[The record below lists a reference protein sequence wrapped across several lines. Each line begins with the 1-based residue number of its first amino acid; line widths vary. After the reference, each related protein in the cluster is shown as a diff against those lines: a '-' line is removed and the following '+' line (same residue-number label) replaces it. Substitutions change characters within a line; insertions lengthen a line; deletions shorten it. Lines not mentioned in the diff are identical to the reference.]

1 MNYSK
6 IYNDIIEARKLNTY
20 QDYTECHHILPRCL
34 GGTDNKDNLVN
45 LSAKEHFICHLLL
58 TKMYPKG
65 SNEYYKMCH
74 AFFMMLVT
82 SKDHKGN
89 RYITSKKYVALK
101 ESHCIRMSDLQS
113 GKGNS
118 QYGTMWIYNIHT
130 FESKKI
136 DKNIDIPEGW
146 KIGRKMCVPIDKYCK
161 SCNTKLYKNRM
172 YCNIKCR
179 PTLKIKKPEDYI
191 FYNREG
197 EFIELYKIHKSINKP
212 LKIMGFSGAHG
223 EYYVWAKNILT
234 QLLAQ
239 QA

>member
-1 MNYSK
+1 MNYKNIYDK
-6 IYNDIIEARKLNTY
+6 IINHRKLNEVIGY
-20 QDYTECHHILPRCL
+20 RENHHIIPRCL
-34 GGTDNKDNLVN
+34 GGTDDKENLV
-45 LSAKEHFICHLLL
+45 LLTAKEHFICHLLL
-58 TKMYPKG
+58 TKIYPKN
-65 SNEYYKMCH
+65 SNEHYKVCH
-74 AFFMMLVT
+74 AFMMMLVS
-82 SKDHKGN
+82 SKQKE
-89 RYITSKKYVALK
+89 RYLTGKTYEHIRKEASKNIAI
-101 ESHCIRMSDLQS
+101 HQNGI
-113 GKGNS
+113 GNS
-118 QYGTMWIYNIHT
+118 QYGTKWIHNINT

-146 KIGRKMCVPIDKYCK
+146 KIGRKMCVPIDRYCK